1 MIKPVK
7 KRSFSFG
14 RLVATPAA
22 LQLLEKH
29 GKTPHEFIKRHQ
41 SCDWGDVCPDDA
53 ALNDASI
60 EDGSRI
66 LSSYKLGNEKLWIIT
81 EAADDHGNRSASTLL
96 LSSEY

>member
-1 MIKPVK
+1 MIKPAS
-7 KRSFSFG
+7 KRSFSLG

-22 LQLLEKH
+22 LELLDQH
-29 GKTPHEFIKRHQ
+29 GKTPHEFIQRHL
-41 SCDWGDVCPDDA
+41 SGDWGDVCPEDA

-66 LSSYKLGNEKLWIIT
+66 LSSYKLGDQKLWVIS
-81 EAADDHGNRSASTLL
+81 EAADDYGHRSATTIL